1 MVEAGGIGEGG
12 QATAAEDMDGAMAY
26 CGSGGTGA
34 GRMMAEADGKGLL
47 MLTHKDSKKM
57 RLCVSYFVSVFTFLV
72 RATMITRTGY
82 FTHTYSLRML
92 NTHKTKRGKGMHP
105 EQNERGSDSSVPI
118 L

>member
-1 MVEAGGIGEGG
+1 
-12 QATAAEDMDGAMAY
+12 
-26 CGSGGTGA
+26 
-34 GRMMAEADGKGLL
+34 
-47 MLTHKDSKKM
+47 M
-57 RLCVSYFVSVFTFLV
+57 RWCVSYFVSVFTFLV

-82 FTHTYSLRML
+82 FAHTYSLRML